1 MIDLISKDLRKIRVF
16 VTDGYWRKT
25 VAAVRAL
32 GRMGLRVTV
41 GESTYLAPALFSRYC
56 SRRVRTPSPVLE
68 ASQYLDFLENYLTH
82 HPHQVLIPMEEDT
95 GADLTGDRPAAIA
108 VSHLNARGLFPRT

>member
-1 MIDLISKDLRKIRVF
+1 MIDLRRKDLKKIRVF

-56 SRRVRTPSPVLE
+56 HRRVLTPSPVL
-68 ASQYLDFLENYLTH
+68 
-82 HPHQVLIPMEEDT
+82 
-95 GADLTGDRPAAIA
+95 
-108 VSHLNARGLFPRT
+108 